1 MRSTVLLR
9 MLPGRQQSKGVFP
22 EGPGVQGPSGA
33 PDGGR
38 YLAGGSAG
46 AGQNRKKKILVY
58 SLYNVFLF

>member
-46 AGQNRKKKILVY
+46 AGQNRKKN
-58 SLYNVFLF
+58 SCLFPL